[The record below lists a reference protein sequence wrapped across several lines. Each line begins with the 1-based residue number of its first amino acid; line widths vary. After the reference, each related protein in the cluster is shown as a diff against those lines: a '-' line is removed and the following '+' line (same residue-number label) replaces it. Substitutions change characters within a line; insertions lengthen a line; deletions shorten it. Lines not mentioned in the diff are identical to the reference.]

1 MNTIQIPTYVFTAVC
16 AAIVLLAAALVC
28 LILRRKEKTSENA
41 ENKDKTP
48 LTDIDS
54 QRCESF
60 ISTVSHELRTPLTII
75 GGKAQLVISGGDAIT
90 EEKRKELC
98 TDIVS
103 EVDRLSRLI
112 STIRRQGELK
122 ATEEP
127 LDIAYCLNK
136 IKRNFEILCERN
148 SIRLEMQSPE
158 SALALFGNDEFM
170 QILTILCDNA
180 IKFTP
185 KDGSGKITL
194 QIMGAD
200 DASALFREHK
210 LYFSNPNFN
219 ANDEKRMYIFVK
231 NNGGIVNDETK
242 KHMFE
247 KFYTSGSAGGT
258 GLGLSIAAELVA
270 SVGGSMLVISDDT
283 VGTLIGFALKSISP
297 EEAEAY

>member
-1 MNTIQIPTYVFTAVC
+1 MNTIQIPTSVFIAIC
-16 AAIVLLAAALVC
+16 AAIVFLAAALVF
-28 LILRRKEKTSENA
+28 LILRRKEKTPEN
-41 ENKDKTP
+41 EDKTP
-48 LTDIDS
+48 SADTSS

-60 ISTVSHELRTPLTII
+60 ISIVSHELRTPLTII
-75 GGKAQLVISGGDAIT
+75 GGKAQLVMSDGDTMT
-90 EEKRKELC
+90 EQRRKALC

-112 STIRRQGELK
+112 STLRRQGELK

-136 IKRNFEILCERN
+136 IKGNFEILCESN
-148 SIRLEMQSPE
+148 SIQIEMQSPE
-158 SALALFGNDEFM
+158 TALALFGNDEFT

-200 DASALFREHK
+200 DANALFKEHK
-210 LYFSNPNFN
+210 LFLSNPNFN
-219 ANDEKRMYIFVK
+219 TNDENLVYIFVK
-231 NNGGIVNDETK
+231 NNGSVINDDIK

-247 KFYTSGSAGGT
+247 RFYTSGSAGGT
-258 GLGLSIAAELVA
+258 GLGLSIAAELLA

-283 VGTLIGFALKSISP
+283 VGTLIGFVLKSISP
-297 EEAEAY
+297 EEAEEY